1 MGIAGSALPRGNVLV
16 PVMLAVLGG
25 ALIWR
30 QASEPERTRLRTLSL
45 RSMTSGEG
53 IGRARLVLGAA
64 LVVSGGAL
72 VLARA
77 DVTAVRDGLLAVI
90 VTLVGVALITGPWWM
105 RLVTQLSAE
114 REERVRSQARADIA
128 AHLHDSVLQTLALIQ
143 RNADS
148 PREVSRLARGQEREL
163 RHLLYESQQA
173 SGQFGELLRTS
184 AAEIEDAY
192 AISVEVVLVGEDA
205 EVDEGLAATGA
216 AAREALVNAAKHAGI
231 ESVSLFAEIEDEV
244 VSVFVKDRGAGFVV
258 DEVADDRQGVK
269 GSIVARVERHGGT
282 AAIRSAPGRGT
293 EVELRMPRRE
303 VRRMTARVVLVD
315 DHAMFRSGVR
325 AELGARVEVVG
336 EAGTVADAVEVIR
349 RTRPD
354 VVLLDV
360 HMPEGG
366 GAAVLA
372 TVRSVAPDTR
382 FLALSVSDAAEDVI
396 EIIRAGASGYVTKT
410 ISAGDLADAIDRV
423 AGGDVVF
430 SPRLAGFVLDAF
442 RDAPVVPAVDPEVD
456 QLTPR
461 EREVL
466 RLLARGYAY
475 KEIAV
480 GAVHLDQDGRDARVE
495 RAAQAAAVQ
504 PAPADPLGRRPPDAV
519 ARSGSEMAR
528 RRAFLSRSR

>member
-1 MGIAGSALPRGNVLV
+1 MRRRWSFGNHGAVTATSAPPRLERVPGQGPLLGVAAAIADHLGVPARWVRLAFIALVPAAGLGLVLYGAYFIVLPTADPSDRPRSARLLEGTLAVVIALVSVGIAGSALPRGNVLV

-303 VRRMTARVVLVD
+303 VR
-315 DHAMFRSGVR
+315 
-325 AELGARVEVVG
+325 E
-336 EAGTVADAVEVIR
+336 
-349 RTRPD
+349 
-354 VVLLDV
+354 
-360 HMPEGG
+360 
-366 GAAVLA
+366 
-372 TVRSVAPDTR
+372 
-382 FLALSVSDAAEDVI
+382 
-396 EIIRAGASGYVTKT
+396 
-410 ISAGDLADAIDRV
+410 
-423 AGGDVVF
+423 
-430 SPRLAGFVLDAF
+430 
-442 RDAPVVPAVDPEVD
+442 
-456 QLTPR
+456 
-461 EREVL
+461 
-466 RLLARGYAY
+466 
-475 KEIAV
+475 
-480 GAVHLDQDGRDARVE
+480 
-495 RAAQAAAVQ
+495 
-504 PAPADPLGRRPPDAV
+504 
-519 ARSGSEMAR
+519 
-528 RRAFLSRSR
+528 